1 MTKQAIVKLLVEL
14 DSEYIYQD
22 IGYGGFLNDK
32 VFMIQGNKIPVSKI
46 TKDELREMLNS
57 YN

>member
-32 VFMIQGNKIPVSKI
+32 VFMIQGKKIPVSKI